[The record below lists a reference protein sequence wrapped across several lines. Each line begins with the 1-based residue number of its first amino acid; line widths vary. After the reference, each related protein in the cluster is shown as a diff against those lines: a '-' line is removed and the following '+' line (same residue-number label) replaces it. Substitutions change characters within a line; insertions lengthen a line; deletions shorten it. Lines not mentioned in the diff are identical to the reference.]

1 MHIITTVV
9 VIQDLRYLIG
19 KRRASLLPLG
29 DSEKSHFWVP
39 LSRLPIFYVI
49 ISWAGAMARR
59 QRMRLLALIIVVV
72 SSTNDLVAVQA
83 QQSAAGHDTL
93 IGIVGRGFV
102 MMGADSSS
110 SGGGGIALTS
120 MNVDKIAVIHDG
132 WTGGLKRRRLS
143 RYCKNKEG
151 DDDRA
156 SLSMMTD
163 DDDRGMLSGP
173 NDDDYNFNQKSLEQ
187 QAIAVGFAGDAADA
201 DRLIGLLK
209 THLQVREYEAG
220 IGNDIKCV
228 FDGRSSEGAS
238 VTIPSAVAAVAG
250 MDAEAIANLS
260 RNEIAGRLRSRQPL
274 QLCLLVGGMVR
285 CSFSGHDDGTSHVHT
300 KTNAMGRVQKQI
312 SYKLISNND
321 VTDQS
326 KLVSRIVGD
335 DSNDLSVSQSP
346 TGDYRTI
353 SNPFLMP
360 KLFWLDQY
368 GSLQNMP
375 YASHGFGSNFA
386 YSILDQRYHEGMSK
400 QEASDL
406 ILECFDQLRQRY
418 VINSPKPPRI
428 KCIDNYGVTEHIRTN
443 H

>member
-1 MHIITTVV
+1 
-9 VIQDLRYLIG
+9 
-19 KRRASLLPLG
+19 
-29 DSEKSHFWVP
+29 
-39 LSRLPIFYVI
+39 
-49 ISWAGAMARR
+49 MARR
-59 QRMRLLALIIVVV
+59 HRLRLLALAVVV
-72 SSTNDLVAVQA
+72 GSTNYLIAVQA
-83 QQSAAGHDTL
+83 QQSVAGQDTL

-132 WTGGLKRRRLS
+132 WTGGKKRRILS
-143 RYCKNKEG
+143 KYWKDKEG
-151 DDDRA
+151 DGDGA
-156 SLSMMTD
+156 SLSTTMIDDDEGGHDDYEMLEGLVD
-163 DDDRGMLSGP
+163 DDD
-173 NDDDYNFNQKSLEQ
+173 YHFNQKSLEQ

-209 THLQVREYEAG
+209 THVQVREYEAG
-220 IGNDIKCV
+220 IGNDVKCV

-238 VTIPSAVAAVAG
+238 LTISAAAASAVAG
-250 MDAEAIANLS
+250 MDVEAIANLS

-312 SYKLISNND
+312 SYTLISNND

-326 KLVSRIVGD
+326 ERVSCIVGD
-335 DSNDLSVSQSP
+335 DSNELSVSQSP
-346 TGDYRTI
+346 TGDYQTI

-375 YASHGFGSNFA
+375 YAAHGFGSNFA
-386 YSILDQRYHEGMSK
+386 YSILDQRYHEGMSR

-406 ILECFDQLRQRY
+406 IHECFDQLRQRY

-428 KCIDNYGVTEHIRTN
+428 KCIDNHGVTEHR
-443 H
+443 

>member
-1 MHIITTVV
+1 
-9 VIQDLRYLIG
+9 
-19 KRRASLLPLG
+19 
-29 DSEKSHFWVP
+29 
-39 LSRLPIFYVI
+39 
-49 ISWAGAMARR
+49 MARR
-59 QRMRLLALIIVVV
+59 QRLRLLALIIVVV
-72 SSTNDLVAVQA
+72 STNDLVAVQA
-83 QQSAAGHDTL
+83 QQSAAGQDTL

-102 MMGADSSS
+102 MMGADSTS

-132 WTGGLKRRRLS
+132 WTGSLKRRGLS

-163 DDDRGMLSGP
+163 DDDD
-173 NDDDYNFNQKSLEQ
+173 DDDYNFNQKSLEQ

-220 IGNDIKCV
+220 IGNDVKCV
-228 FDGRSSEGAS
+228 FDGRSSEGS
-238 VTIPSAVAAVAG
+238 SMTTPSAVAAVAG

-285 CSFSGHDDGTSHVHT
+285 CSFSGHDDWTSHVHT

-321 VTDQS
+321 VTGRS
-326 KLVSRIVGD
+326 ELVSRIVGD

-346 TGDYRTI
+346 KGDYRTI

-375 YASHGFGSNFA
+375 YAAHGFGSNFA

-428 KCIDNYGVTEHIRTN
+428 KCIDNYGVTEHIRT
-443 H
+443 

>member
-1 MHIITTVV
+1 
-9 VIQDLRYLIG
+9 
-19 KRRASLLPLG
+19 
-29 DSEKSHFWVP
+29 
-39 LSRLPIFYVI
+39 
-49 ISWAGAMARR
+49 MARHHR
-59 QRMRLLALIIVVV
+59 RLRRLLALAVVV
-72 SSTNDLVAVQA
+72 VSTNDLVAVQA
-83 QQSAAGHDTL
+83 QQSAAGQDTL

-132 WTGGLKRRRLS
+132 WTGGKKRRILS
-143 RYCKNKEG
+143 KYWRDKEG
-151 DDDRA
+151 DGDGA
-156 SLSMMTD
+156 SLSTPTINE
-163 DDDRGMLSGP
+163 GH
-173 NDDDYNFNQKSLEQ
+173 DDYEMYESLVDDYDDYHFNQKSLEQ
-187 QAIAVGFAGDAADA
+187 QAIAVGFAGDSADA

-209 THLQVREYEAG
+209 THVQVREYEAG
-220 IGNDIKCV
+220 IGNDVKCV

-238 VTIPSAVAAVAG
+238 LTMSAAAAAAMAG
-250 MDAEAIANLS
+250 MDVEAIANLS

-312 SYKLISNND
+312 SYKPISNND
-321 VTDQS
+321 VTDRS
-326 KLVSRIVGD
+326 ERVSCIVGD
-335 DSNDLSVSQSP
+335 DSNELSVSQSP
-346 TGDYRTI
+346 TGDYQTI

-375 YASHGFGSNFA
+375 YAAHGFGSNFA
-386 YSILDQRYHEGMSK
+386 YSILDQRYREGMSR

-406 ILECFDQLRQRY
+406 IHECFDQLRQRY

-428 KCIDNYGVTEHIRTN
+428 KCIDDYGVTNIDN
-443 H
+443 D

>member
-1 MHIITTVV
+1 
-9 VIQDLRYLIG
+9 
-19 KRRASLLPLG
+19 
-29 DSEKSHFWVP
+29 
-39 LSRLPIFYVI
+39 
-49 ISWAGAMARR
+49 MARR
-59 QRMRLLALIIVVV
+59 HRLRLLALAVVVV
-72 SSTNDLVAVQA
+72 STNYLIDVQA
-83 QQSAAGHDTL
+83 QQSVAGQDTL

-132 WTGGLKRRRLS
+132 WTGGKKRRILS
-143 RYCKNKEG
+143 KYWKDKEG
-151 DDDRA
+151 DGDGA
-156 SLSMMTD
+156 SLSTTMIDDDEGGHDDYEMLEGLVD
-163 DDDRGMLSGP
+163 DDD
-173 NDDDYNFNQKSLEQ
+173 YHFNQKSLEQ

-209 THLQVREYEAG
+209 THVQVREYEAG
-220 IGNDIKCV
+220 IGNDVKCV

-238 VTIPSAVAAVAG
+238 LTISAAAASAVAG
-250 MDAEAIANLS
+250 MDVEAIANLS

-312 SYKLISNND
+312 SYTLISNND

-326 KLVSRIVGD
+326 ERVSCIVGD
-335 DSNDLSVSQSP
+335 DSNELSVSQSP
-346 TGDYRTI
+346 TGDYQTI

-375 YASHGFGSNFA
+375 YAAHGFGSNFA
-386 YSILDQRYHEGMSK
+386 YSILDQRYHEGMSR

-406 ILECFDQLRQRY
+406 IHECFDQLRQRY
-418 VINSPKPPRI
+418 VINSPKPPRV
-428 KCIDNYGVTEHIRTN
+428 KCIDNHGVTEHR
-443 H
+443 

>member
-1 MHIITTVV
+1 MARYRLRLLAFVV
-9 VIQDLRYLIG
+9 VI
-19 KRRASLLPLG
+19 
-29 DSEKSHFWVP
+29 
-39 LSRLPIFYVI
+39 
-49 ISWAGAMARR
+49 
-59 QRMRLLALIIVVV
+59 VV
-72 SSTNDLVAVQA
+72 STNDHVVQS
-83 QQSAAGHDTL
+83 QQSVAGQDTL

-132 WTGGLKRRRLS
+132 WTGGRKSRILS
-143 RYCKNKEG
+143 GYLKNKEG
-151 DDDRA
+151 DGDGA
-156 SLSMMTD
+156 PMSTTTID
-163 DDDRGMLSGP
+163 DDEGGHDDYDRGEGP
-173 NDDDYNFNQKSLEQ
+173 DNDDYYHFNQKSLEQ

-209 THLQVREYEAG
+209 THVQVREYEAG
-220 IGNDIKCV
+220 IGNDVKCV
-228 FDGRSSEGAS
+228 FDGRSSEKAS
-238 VTIPSAVAAVAG
+238 SPMPAAVAAMAG

-274 QLCLLVGGMVR
+274 QVCLLVGGMVR
-285 CSFSGHDDGTSHVHT
+285 CSFSGHDDGTSHVNT

-326 KLVSRIVGD
+326 ERVSCIVGD
-335 DSNDLSVSQSP
+335 DSDELSVSQSP
-346 TGDYRTI
+346 TGDYLTI

-375 YASHGFGSNFA
+375 YAAHGFGSNFA
-386 YSILDQRYHEGMSK
+386 YSILDQRYREGMTR

-406 ILECFDQLRQRY
+406 IHECFDQLRQRY

-428 KCIDNYGVTEHIRTN
+428 KCIDDHGVVTN
-443 H
+443 INPLVYPNLYK